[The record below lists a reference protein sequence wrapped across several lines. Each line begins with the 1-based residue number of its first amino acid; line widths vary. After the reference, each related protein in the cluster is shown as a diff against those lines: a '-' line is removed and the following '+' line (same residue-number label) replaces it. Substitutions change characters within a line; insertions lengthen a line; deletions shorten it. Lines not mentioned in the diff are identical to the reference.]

1 MLRRALFLLLFAA
14 SAWSQNTAA
23 FFQPGKIRALIISGR
38 NNHDWRATTPLL
50 RRQLIDTGRFDVRV
64 NEEPSGM
71 TAQTLAAYDVLI
83 LDYNGPRWGE
93 TAERAVEEFVKGGQ
107 GLVLVHGASYGFGEM
122 ELLGD
127 RHAKTG
133 IHEQPWPAFVSMAG
147 GTWSAQTGHGR
158 RHVFTVK
165 YTDREHP
172 IARSL
177 PETFVTSDELYHRM
191 NMRPDAHVIATAFSA
206 TETGGTG
213 RDEPI
218 LWTVAYG
225 KGRVFQTVLGHD
237 TAAMMEPGFA
247 ASFTRGTEW
256 VATGTVK
263 AAFEAKKEPPIRVLV
278 VTGGHDHAPSFYSLF
293 DARDDLAVTVD
304 PQPNAFRHDLRTSYD
319 VLVLYDMYQD
329 VPETQRGNLRD
340 FLESG
345 KGVLILHHALAS
357 LNDWQWWWEDV
368 RGGKYF
374 LKDEPGHMASSYLHG
389 QHLVVEPTGKH
400 PITDG
405 IGTMHIV
412 DETYKHV
419 WISPQAH
426 ILLKTDHPAADGP
439 LMWVSPYE
447 KSRVV
452 YCMLGHGPE
461 AHNHPQYRQLIY
473 NAVRWV
479 AGR

>member
-1 MLRRALFLLLFAA
+1 MVRRALFVLLFAA
-14 SAWSQNTAA
+14 AAWSQNTAP
-23 FFQPGKIRALIISGR
+23 FFQKGKIRALIISGR

-50 RRQLIDTGRFDVRV
+50 RRQLVDTGNFDVRV

-71 TAQTLAAYDVLI
+71 TAETLAAYDVLI
-83 LDYNGPRWGE
+83 QDYNGPRWGE
-93 TAERAVEEFVKGGQ
+93 GAESAVAEFVKAGK
-107 GLVLVHGASYGFGEM
+107 GLVLVHGASYAFGEM

-127 RHAKTG
+127 RHVKTG
-133 IHEQPWPAFVSMAG
+133 IHEKPWLAFAPMAG

-158 RHVFTVK
+158 RHAFTVK

-172 IARSL
+172 IAHGL
-177 PETFVTSDELYHRM
+177 PETFLTSDELYHRM

-206 TETGGTG
+206 VETGGTG

-247 ASFTRGTEW
+247 ASLRRGAEW
-256 VATGTVK
+256 AATGNVK
-263 AAFEAKKEPPIRVLV
+263 PVEKKKEPPIRVLV

-293 DARDDLAVTVD
+293 EGREDLAVNVEA
-304 PQPNAFRHDLRTSYD
+304 QPGAFGSDLRKKYD
-319 VLVLYDMYQD
+319 VLVIYDMYQD
-329 VPETQRGNLRD
+329 VPEAQRKNLRD

-357 LNDWQWWWEDV
+357 LNDWQWWWQDV
-368 RGGKYF
+368 RAGKYV
-374 LKDEPGHMASSYLHG
+374 LKDEPGHIASTYLHD
-389 QHLVVEPTGKH
+389 QELIVEPTGKH

-405 IGTMHIV
+405 IGAMHII

-419 WISPQAH
+419 WISPKAE
-426 ILLKTDHPAADGP
+426 ILLKTDHPTADGP
-439 LMWVSPYE
+439 LMWVSPYQ

-473 NAVRWV
+473 NAMRWV

>member
-1 MLRRALFLLLFAA
+1 VLCAA
-14 SAWSQNTAA
+14 AGWAQNTAA
-23 FFQPGKIRALIISGR
+23 FFQAGKMRALIISGR

-50 RRQLIDTGRFDVRV
+50 RQQLIDTGKFDVRV
-64 NEEPSGM
+64 TEEPAGM
-71 TAQTLAAYDVLI
+71 TGDTVAAYDVLI

-93 TAERAVEEFVKGGQ
+93 TAERAVEEFVKAGK

-127 RHAKTG
+127 GHVKTG
-133 IHEQPWPAFVSMAG
+133 IHEKPWPAFARMAG
-147 GTWSAQTGHGR
+147 GTWSPQTGHGR
-158 RHVFTVK
+158 RHVLTVK

-172 IARSL
+172 IARGL
-177 PETFVTSDELYHRM
+177 PETSLTSDELYHRM
-191 NMRPDAHVIATAFSA
+191 NMRPEAHVIATAFSA
-206 TETGGTG
+206 VETGGTG
-213 RDEPI
+213 GDEPI
-218 LWTVAYG
+218 MWTVEYG

-247 ASFTRGTEW
+247 ASFTRGAEW
-256 VATGTVK
+256 AATGGVK
-263 AAFEAKKEPPIRVLV
+263 PLVEKKKELPICVLV
-278 VTGGHDHAPSFYSLF
+278 VTSGHDHSPSFYSLF
-293 DARDDLAVTVD
+293 NGQADLAVTVD
-304 PQPNAFRHDLRTSYD
+304 PQPNAFSHDLRKMYD

-329 VPETQRGNLRD
+329 VPEAQRKNLRE

-368 RGGKYF
+368 RAGKYF
-374 LKDEPGHMASSYLHG
+374 LKDEPGHPASAY
-389 QHLVVEPTGKH
+389 QHDQDLVVEPVGKH

-405 IGTMHIV
+405 IGAIHII

-419 WISPQAH
+419 WISPEAH
-426 ILLKTDHPAADGP
+426 VLLKTNHPKADGP

-447 KSRVV
+447 RSRVV

-461 AHNHPQYRQLIY
+461 AHNHPQFRQLIH

>member
-1 MLRRALFLLLFAA
+1 MVKRALFVMLFAA
-14 SAWSQNTAA
+14 AAWSQNTAA
-23 FFQPGKIRALIISGR
+23 FFQNGKIRALIISGR

-50 RRQLIDTGRFDVRV
+50 RRQLVDTGKFDVRL

-71 TAQTLAAYDVLI
+71 TAETLAAYDVLI

-93 TAERAVEEFVKGGQ
+93 GAERAVEEFVKAGK

-127 RHAKTG
+127 RHVKTG
-133 IHEQPWPAFVSMAG
+133 IHEKPWLAFACMAG

-172 IARSL
+172 TARGL
-177 PETFVTSDELYHRM
+177 PEAFRTSDELYHRM
-191 NMRPDAHVIATAFSA
+191 NMRPEAHVIATAYSA
-206 TETGGTG
+206 VETGGTG

-218 LWTVAYG
+218 LWTVAF
-225 KGRVFQTVLGHD
+225 GRGRTFQTVLGHD

-247 ASFTRGTEW
+247 ASFTRGAEW
-256 VATGTVK
+256 AATGDVK
-263 AAFEAKKEPPIRVLV
+263 PPVEKKKELPLRVLV

-293 DARDDLAVTVD
+293 EGRDDLAVNVD
-304 PQPNAFRHDLRTSYD
+304 SQPGAFGSDLRKKYD
-319 VLVLYDMYQD
+319 VLVIYDMYQD
-329 VPETQRGNLRD
+329 VPEAQRKNLRD

-357 LNDWQWWWEDV
+357 LNDWQWWWQDV
-368 RGGKYF
+368 RAGKYV
-374 LKDEPGHMASSYLHG
+374 LKDEPGHVASTYLHD
-389 QHLVVEPTGKH
+389 QELIVEPTGKH
-400 PITDG
+400 PITDS
-405 IGTMHIV
+405 IGTMHII

-419 WISPQAH
+419 WISPKAE
-426 ILLKTDHPAADGP
+426 ILLKTDHPTADGP
-439 LMWVSPYE
+439 LMWVSPYQ

-473 NAVRWV
+473 NAMRWV

>member
-1 MLRRALFLLLFAA
+1 
-14 SAWSQNTAA
+14 
-23 FFQPGKIRALIISGR
+23 
-38 NNHDWRATTPLL
+38 
-50 RRQLIDTGRFDVRV
+50 
-64 NEEPSGM
+64 
-71 TAQTLAAYDVLI
+71 
-83 LDYNGPRWGE
+83 
-93 TAERAVEEFVKGGQ
+93 
-107 GLVLVHGASYGFGEM
+107 
-122 ELLGD
+122 
-127 RHAKTG
+127 
-133 IHEQPWPAFVSMAG
+133 VSMAG

-237 TAAMMEPGFA
+237 TAAMIEPGFA